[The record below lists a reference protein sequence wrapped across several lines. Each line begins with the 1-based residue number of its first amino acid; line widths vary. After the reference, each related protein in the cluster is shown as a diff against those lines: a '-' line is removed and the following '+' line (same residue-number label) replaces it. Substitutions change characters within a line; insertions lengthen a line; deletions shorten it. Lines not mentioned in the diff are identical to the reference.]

1 MPADWTKIEHLLT
14 VLFPLTFVKGIVEL
28 GRVVGKAQWVNTG
41 RVYNYKWQE
50 RLEYCD
56 EFTLKRK
63 RVFLEKCVINHYLL
77 LWHKTNIKKWR
88 QLLVT
93 FQSKPIS
100 LEVGILRE
108 IFLTLLPPPPNPLTL
123 ITLADSDFIRCFRSW
138 SCSHCDLTFSSP
150 AILNLHSFVHV
161 TNNIE
166 EEDDDIIIPEDI
178 QDFFMKPH
186 ERVPCPE
193 CPQVSY
199 VDYIFHWSIYYLLTN
214 ISCYTYKECHIN
226 QFEFC

>member
-1 MPADWTKIEHLLT
+1 M
-14 VLFPLTFVKGIVEL
+14 KGIVEL
-28 GRVVGKAQWVNTG
+28 GRVVGLAQWVDTG

-56 EFTLKRK
+56 EFNLKRK
-63 RVFLEKCVINHYLL
+63 RVFLEKCAINHYLL
-77 LWHKTNIKKWR
+77 LWHKTNKRKMKAVACNVSGKTYFFGSRNITWD
-88 QLLVT
+88 
-93 FQSKPIS
+93 
-100 LEVGILRE
+100 
-108 IFLTLLPPPPNPLTL
+108 FLDSALPSPNPLTL
-123 ITLADSDFIRCFRSW
+123 ITLADSNFIRCFRSW

-193 CPQVSY
+193 CPQVRRLYILLINLLSSY
-199 VDYIFHWSIYYLLTN
+199 KYKLLYIQRMS
-214 ISCYTYKECHIN
+214 IN
-226 QFEFC
+226 QFEFW